1 MKKTIKSLVLLFVA
15 ATMFMGCG
23 LQKEEEKECIE
34 EALFDV
40 SELKDDTNKLQLSTG
55 HWIIREW
62 INADDESS
70 AMEMSYYVKKDS
82 KKDSGFAYDG
92 SKDST
97 FKLSLNGDC
106 TVYDNDYKFDT
117 DTPEGVAYFALAI
130 AVTLYT
136 EYTPEIEGCKTNS
149 DKTKFYWTQINKDG
163 ETVKWYLQKSI

>member
-40 SELKDDTNKLQLSTG
+40 SELKLDTDKLQLSTG
-55 HWIIREW
+55 HWI
-62 INADDESS
+62 NTDDESS

-82 KKDSGFAYDG
+82 TTASGFAYDG

-97 FKLSLNGDC
+97 FKLSVNGDC
-106 TVYDNDYKFDT
+106 TVYDKDYKFDIE
-117 DTPEGVAYFALAI
+117 TPEGVAFFALGI

-136 EYTPEIEGCKTNS
+136 EYTTEIEGCKTNS